1 MLQVNVELK
10 ERRYPIRIA
19 AGLLNE
25 PNSYAPLKP
34 LHHIILQR
42 WKKP

>member
-19 AGLLNE
+19 AGLLSD
-25 PNSYAPLKP
+25 PNSYAPLKEGD
-34 LHHIILQR
+34 
-42 WKKP
+42 K